1 MGTIAITGSA
11 GGIWSAL
18 RAATMLVPAAR
29 AAVRPA
35 GPETGAAGA
44 APVGNHAGM
53 ARGEEGWRGR
63 ALWRTRSY
71 LLPYRR
77 HLVVIVVSSIVSSGG
92 MVAVPLVVK
101 QVVDGPLADGDR
113 DAVLGWAALLAAIA
127 VVEVFLAFARRYL
140 LTVLSTGLE
149 TRIRDDL
156 YAQLQRLDV
165 GFHDRWQSGQLLS
178 RAMTDL
184 SIMRRFI
191 GFGAIFFVLILVQVL
206 AIFGVLLALHVGL
219 ALLTFVATI
228 PVLILCHRFQQR
240 YMVIVRRIQDQ
251 TGDLTTTIE
260 EGAKGIRVLKA
271 LGRGD
276 VSFARYR
283 AEAQQIHDTQMERIT
298 LHTRFVWVLG
308 LIPNLSLTVVLLAG
322 VLAVGSGGLTLGG
335 LVAFVSYVL
344 MLTFPLEILA
354 WIMALAGE
362 AESAAVRLYEVFDT
376 EPTIQDRPGAATLG
390 EVQGDICFEGVSFTY
405 EDSERTVLDGIDL
418 RVAGGEVV
426 AVVGATGS
434 GKTSLVT
441 LLTRL
446 YDPTAGRITL
456 DGHDLRDLTVTSL
469 RRHVGFAFEEP
480 SLFSASVR
488 ENLLMGK
495 PDATEAEVLAALE
508 VAQATFALD
517 LPWGLDTRIGEQGLS
532 LSGGQRQRL
541 ALARAVIGRPR
552 VLVLDDPLS
561 AVDVHTE
568 AAAQAAL
575 RPRLEGCTVFIVVH
589 RPSTVALATRSI
601 LLDEGRLIAVGTHHD
616 LLESEPRYRAVLSED
631 AEEVAAR

>member
-1 MGTIAITGSA
+1 
-11 GGIWSAL
+11 
-18 RAATMLVPAAR
+18 
-29 AAVRPA
+29 
-35 GPETGAAGA
+35 
-44 APVGNHAGM
+44 M
-53 ARGEEGWRGR
+53 AREGWRQR
-63 ALWRTRSY
+63 ALWRTRPY
-71 LLPYRR
+71 LAPYRR
-77 HLVVIVVSSIVSSGG
+77 HIVYIVISSIVSSGG
-92 MVAVPLVVK
+92 MVAVPLIVK
-101 QVVDGPLADGDR
+101 QVVDGPLANGDR
-113 DAVLGWAALLAAIA
+113 DAVLGWAALVATIA
-127 VVEVFLAFARRYL
+127 VVEVFLAFGRRFL
-140 LTVLSTGLE
+140 LTALSTGLE
-149 TRIRDDL
+149 TRLRDDL

-184 SIMRRFI
+184 SVMRRFI
-191 GFGAIFFVLILVQVL
+191 GFGAIFFVLILVQVA
-206 AIFGVLLALHVGL
+206 AIFGVLVTLHVPL
-219 ALLTFVATI
+219 ALLTFAATI
-228 PVLILCHRFQQR
+228 PVLVLCHRFELR
-240 YMVIVRRIQDQ
+240 YMAIVRRIQDQ

-271 LGRGD
+271 FGRGD
-276 VSFARYR
+276 VAFAGYQ
-283 AEAQQIHDTQMERIT
+283 AQAQEIHDTQMERIA

-308 LIPNLSLTVVLLAG
+308 LIPNISLTAVLLAG

-362 AESAAVRLYEVFDT
+362 AESAAVRIYEVFDT
-376 EPTIQDRPGAATLG
+376 EPTIQDRPGAHALT
-390 EVQGDICFEGVSFTY
+390 EVRGDICFEGVSFAY
-405 EDSERTVLDGIDL
+405 EGSDRTVLAGIDL
-418 RVAGGEVV
+418 TVPAGEVV

-495 PDATEAEVLAALE
+495 PDATDAEVLAALE
-508 VAQATFALD
+508 VAQADFALD

-541 ALARAVIGRPR
+541 ALARAIIGRPR

-575 RPRLEGCTVFIVVH
+575 RPLLEGCTVFIVVH
-589 RPSTVALATRSI
+589 RPSTVALAQRSI
-601 LLDEGRLIAVGTHHD
+601 LLDEGRLVAVGTHHD
-616 LLESEPRYRAVLSED
+616 LLQSEPRYRAVLSED
-631 AEEVAAR
+631 AEEVGAR

>member
-1 MGTIAITGSA
+1 
-11 GGIWSAL
+11 
-18 RAATMLVPAAR
+18 
-29 AAVRPA
+29 
-35 GPETGAAGA
+35 
-44 APVGNHAGM
+44 M
-53 ARGEEGWRGR
+53 ASGGWRSR

-71 LLPYRR
+71 LAPYRR
-77 HLVVIVVSSIVSSGG
+77 HIAFIVVSSIVSSAG
-92 MVAVPLVVK
+92 MVVVPLIVK
-101 QVVDGPLADGDR
+101 QVIDGPLADGDR
-113 DAVLGWAALLAAIA
+113 DGIFPWAALVAGIA
-127 VVEVFLAFARRYL
+127 VVEVFLAFGRRYL
-140 LTVLSTGLE
+140 LTTLSTGLE
-149 TRIRDDL
+149 TRLRDDL

-184 SIMRRFI
+184 SVMRRFV

-206 AIFGVLLALHVGL
+206 AIFGVLVALHLPL
-219 ALLTFVATI
+219 ALLTFAATI
-228 PVLILCHRFQQR
+228 PVLILCHRFEQR
-240 YMVIVRRIQDQ
+240 YMAIVRRIQDQ

-271 LGRGD
+271 FGRGD
-276 VSFARYR
+276 VAFAGYQ
-283 AEAQQIHDTQMERIT
+283 AQAQEIHDTQMERIT

-308 LIPNLSLTVVLLAG
+308 LIPNLTLTLVLLAG
-322 VLAVGSGGLTLGG
+322 VLAVGSGSLTLGG

-362 AESAAVRLYEVFDT
+362 AESAAVRIYEVFDT
-376 EPTIQDRPGAATLG
+376 APTIQDRPGATVLDD
-390 EVQGDICFEGVSFTY
+390 VRGDVRFESVSFTY
-405 EDSERTVLDGIDL
+405 EGSARTVLADIDL
-418 RVAGGEVV
+418 TVAAGEIV

-434 GKTSLVT
+434 GKSTLVT

-456 DGHDLRDLTVTSL
+456 DGHDLRDLTVNSL

-495 PDATEAEVLAALE
+495 PDASEAEVLAALE
-508 VAQATFALD
+508 VAQADFALD

-541 ALARAVIGRPR
+541 ALARAIIGRPR
-552 VLVLDDPLS
+552 ILVLDDPLS

-575 RPRLEGCTVFIVVH
+575 RPLLEGCTVFIVVH
-589 RPSTVALATRSI
+589 RPSTVALADRSI
-601 LLDEGRLIAVGTHHD
+601 LLDEGRLVAAGTHHD
-616 LLESEPRYRAVLSED
+616 LLATEPRYRAVLSED
-631 AEEVAAR
+631 AEEVLT

>member
-1 MGTIAITGSA
+1 
-11 GGIWSAL
+11 
-18 RAATMLVPAAR
+18 ML
-29 AAVRPA
+29 
-35 GPETGAAGA
+35 
-44 APVGNHAGM
+44 APM
-53 ARGEEGWRGR
+53 ARGGWRQR

-71 LLPYRR
+71 LAPYRR
-77 HLVVIVVSSIVSSGG
+77 HLAFIVPSSIVSSAG
-92 MVAVPLVVK
+92 MVAVPLIVK
-101 QVVDGPLADGDR
+101 EVIDGPLADGDR
-113 DAVLGWAALLAAIA
+113 AAIARWALVVAAIA
-127 VVEVFLAFARRYL
+127 VIELFLAFGRRVL
-140 LTVLSTGLE
+140 LTYMSTGLE
-149 TRIRDDL
+149 TSLRDDL

-184 SIMRRFI
+184 SVMRRFI

-206 AIFGVLLALHVGL
+206 AIFGVLVALHLPL
-219 ALLTFVATI
+219 ALLTFAATI
-228 PVLILCHRFQQR
+228 PVLVLCHRFEQR

-271 LGRGD
+271 FGRGD
-276 VSFARYR
+276 VAFAAYQ
-283 AEAQQIHDTQMERIT
+283 AQAQEIHDTQMERIG

-308 LIPNLSLTVVLLAG
+308 MIPRLTLTLVLLAG
-322 VLAVGSGGLTLGG
+322 VLAVGSGSLTLGG

-362 AESAAVRLYEVFDT
+362 AESAAVRIYEVFDT
-376 EPTIQDRPGAATLG
+376 EPTIQDRPGAVVLDEVRG
-390 EVQGDICFEGVSFTY
+390 ELAFEGVSFTY
-405 EDSERTVLDGIDL
+405 EGSERTVLRDL
-418 RVAGGEVV
+418 HLTVSAGEVV

-434 GKTSLVT
+434 GKSTLVT

-446 YDPTAGRITL
+446 YDPTDGRITL

-495 PDATEAEVLAALE
+495 PDATEDEVLAALE
-508 VAQATFALD
+508 VAQAGFALD

-552 VLVLDDPLS
+552 ILVLDDPLS

-575 RPRLEGCTVFIVVH
+575 RPLLEGCTVFIVVH
-589 RPSTVALATRSI
+589 RPSTVALADRAI
-601 LLDEGRLIAVGTHHD
+601 LLDGGRLVASGAHHD
-616 LLESEPRYRAVLSED
+616 LLETEPRYRAVLSE
-631 AEEVAAR
+631 ASVEEVIAP

>member
-1 MGTIAITGSA
+1 
-11 GGIWSAL
+11 
-18 RAATMLVPAAR
+18 
-29 AAVRPA
+29 
-35 GPETGAAGA
+35 
-44 APVGNHAGM
+44 M
-53 ARGEEGWRGR
+53 ARGGWRQR

-71 LLPYRR
+71 LAPYGR
-77 HLVVIVVSSIVSSGG
+77 HLAFIVPSSIVSSAG
-92 MVAVPLVVK
+92 MVAVPLIVK
-101 QVVDGPLADGDR
+101 EVIDGPLADGDR
-113 DAVLGWAALLAAIA
+113 GAIARWALVVAAIA
-127 VVEVFLAFARRYL
+127 ALEVFLAFGRRVL
-140 LTVLSTGLE
+140 LTYMSTGLE
-149 TRIRDDL
+149 TSLRDDL
-156 YAQLQRLDV
+156 YAKLQQLDV

-184 SIMRRFI
+184 SVMRRFI

-206 AIFGVLLALHVGL
+206 AIFGVLLALHVPL
-219 ALLTFVATI
+219 ALLTFAATV
-228 PVLILCHRFQQR
+228 PVLVLCHRFEQR

-271 LGRGD
+271 FGRGD
-276 VSFARYR
+276 VAFAGYQ
-283 AEAQQIHDTQMERIT
+283 AQAQEIHDTQMERIG

-308 LIPNLSLTVVLLAG
+308 MIPRLTLTAVLLAG
-322 VLAVGSGGLTLGG
+322 VLAVGSGSLTLGG

-362 AESAAVRLYEVFDT
+362 AESAAVRIYEVFDT
-376 EPTIQDRPGAATLG
+376 EPTIQDRLGALPLDD
-390 EVQGDICFEGVSFTY
+390 VRGDITFEAVSFTY
-405 EDSERTVLDGIDL
+405 EGSDRTVLSDL
-418 RVAGGEVV
+418 DLTVRAGEVV

-434 GKTSLVT
+434 GKSTLVT

-446 YDPTAGRITL
+446 YDPTEGRITL

-495 PDATEAEVLAALE
+495 PDATEDEVLAALE
-508 VAQATFALD
+508 VAQAGFALD

-541 ALARAVIGRPR
+541 ALARAIIGRPR
-552 VLVLDDPLS
+552 LLVLDDPLS

-575 RPRLEGCTVFIVVH
+575 RPLLEGCTVFIVVH
-589 RPSTVALATRSI
+589 RPSTVALADRSI
-601 LLDEGRLIAVGTHHD
+601 LLDGGRLVASGAHHD
-616 LLESEPRYRAVLSED
+616 LLESEPRYRAVLSE
-631 AEEVAAR
+631 ASSVEEVIAP

>member
-1 MGTIAITGSA
+1 
-11 GGIWSAL
+11 
-18 RAATMLVPAAR
+18 
-29 AAVRPA
+29 
-35 GPETGAAGA
+35 
-44 APVGNHAGM
+44 M
-53 ARGEEGWRGR
+53 ARGGWRQR

-71 LLPYRR
+71 LAPYGR
-77 HLVVIVVSSIVSSGG
+77 HLAFIVPSSIVSSAG
-92 MVAVPLVVK
+92 MVAVPLIVK
-101 QVVDGPLADGDR
+101 EVIDGPLADGDR
-113 DAVLGWAALLAAIA
+113 GAITRWALLVAAIA
-127 VVEVFLAFARRYL
+127 VLEVFLAFGRRVL
-140 LTVLSTGLE
+140 LTYMSTGLE
-149 TRIRDDL
+149 TSLRDDL
-156 YAQLQRLDV
+156 YAKLQQLDV

-184 SIMRRFI
+184 SVMRRFI

-206 AIFGVLLALHVGL
+206 AIFGVLLALHVPL
-219 ALLTFVATI
+219 ALLTFAATV
-228 PVLILCHRFQQR
+228 PVLVLCHRFEQR

-271 LGRGD
+271 FGRGD
-276 VSFARYR
+276 VAFAGYQ
-283 AEAQQIHDTQMERIT
+283 AQAQEIHDTQMERIG

-308 LIPNLSLTVVLLAG
+308 MIPRLTLTLVLLAG
-322 VLAVGSGGLTLGG
+322 VLAVGSGSLTLGG

-362 AESAAVRLYEVFDT
+362 AESAAIRIYEVFDT
-376 EPTIQDRPGAATLG
+376 EPTIQDRPGAVALD
-390 EVQGDICFEGVSFTY
+390 EVHGDVTFEGVRFTY
-405 EDSERTVLDGIDL
+405 EGSERTVLTDL
-418 RVAGGEVV
+418 DLTVRAGEVV

-434 GKTSLVT
+434 GKSTLVT

-446 YDPTAGRITL
+446 YDPTDGRITL

-495 PDATEAEVLAALE
+495 PDATEDEVLAALE
-508 VAQATFALD
+508 VAQAGFALD

-541 ALARAVIGRPR
+541 ALARAIIGRPR
-552 VLVLDDPLS
+552 ILVLDDPLS

-575 RPRLEGCTVFIVVH
+575 RPLLDGCTVFIVVH
-589 RPSTVALATRSI
+589 RPSTVALADRSI
-601 LLDEGRLIAVGTHHD
+601 LLDGGRLVASGAHHD
-616 LLESEPRYRAVLSED
+616 LLQSEPRYRAVLSE
-631 AEEVAAR
+631 ASSVEEVIAP

>member
-1 MGTIAITGSA
+1 MATG
-11 GGIWSAL
+11 
-18 RAATMLVPAAR
+18 
-29 AAVRPA
+29 
-35 GPETGAAGA
+35 
-44 APVGNHAGM
+44 
-53 ARGEEGWRGR
+53 GWRSR
-63 ALWRTRSY
+63 ALWRARPY
-71 LLPYRR
+71 LAPYHR
-77 HLVVIVVSSIVSSGG
+77 HITFIVISSVVSSAG
-92 MVAVPLVVK
+92 MVVVPLIVK
-101 QVVDGPLADGDR
+101 QVIDGPLADGDR
-113 DAVLGWAALLAAIA
+113 AGILRWAALMAAIA
-127 VVEVFLAFARRYL
+127 FLEVFLAFGRRML
-140 LTVLSTGLE
+140 LTVLSTGFE
-149 TRIRDDL
+149 TSLRDDL

-184 SIMRRFI
+184 SVLRRFI
-191 GFGAIFFVLILVQVL
+191 GFGAIFFILIVVQVM
-206 AIFGVLLALHVGL
+206 AIFGVLLALHPGL
-219 ALLTFVATI
+219 ALLTFAATI
-228 PVLILCHRFQQR
+228 PVLLLCHRFEIR
-240 YMVIVRRIQDQ
+240 YMRIVRRIQDQ

-271 LGRGD
+271 FGRGD
-276 VSFARYR
+276 VAFAGYQ
-283 AEAQQIHDTQMERIT
+283 AQAQQIHDTQMERIT
-298 LHTRFVWVLG
+298 LHTRFVWVLA
-308 LIPNLSLTVVLLAG
+308 LIPNVTLTFVLLAG

-362 AESAAVRLYEVFDT
+362 AESAAVRVYEVFDT
-376 EPTIQDRPGAATLG
+376 EPTIQDRPDAVALDD
-390 EVQGDICFEGVSFTY
+390 VRGDIRFEAVSFTY
-405 EDSERTVLDGIDL
+405 EGSERTVLSDIDL
-418 RVAGGEVV
+418 TVSAGEVI

-434 GKTSLVT
+434 GKTTLVT

-456 DGHDLRDLTVTSL
+456 DGHDLRDVTVNSL

-508 VAQATFALD
+508 VAQADFALD

-575 RPRLEGCTVFIVVH
+575 RPLLEGCTVFIVVH
-589 RPSTVALATRSI
+589 RPSTVALAQRSI
-601 LLDEGRLIAVGTHHD
+601 LLDEGRLVAVGTHHD
-616 LLESEPRYRAVLSED
+616 LLDREARYRAVLSED
-631 AEEVAAR
+631 AEEVVAR

>member
-1 MGTIAITGSA
+1 M
-11 GGIWSAL
+11 
-18 RAATMLVPAAR
+18 AAR
-29 AAVRPA
+29 GLRS
-35 GPETGAAGA
+35 
-44 APVGNHAGM
+44 
-53 ARGEEGWRGR
+53 R
-63 ALWRTRSY
+63 ALWRTRPY
-71 LLPYRR
+71 LAPYRA
-77 HLVVIVVSSIVSSGG
+77 HIVYIVISSIISSAG
-92 MVAVPLVVK
+92 MIAVPLIVK
-101 QVVDGPLADGDR
+101 QVIDGPVADGDR
-113 DAVLGWAALLAAIA
+113 DAILWWSLLVAAIA
-127 VVEVFLAFARRYL
+127 LVEVFLAFGRRVL
-140 LTVLSTGLE
+140 LTYLSTGLE
-149 TRIRDDL
+149 TEIRNDL

-191 GFGAIFFVLILVQVL
+191 GFGAIFFVLIVVQVAGIF
-206 AIFGVLLALHVGL
+206 AILVTLHVPL
-219 ALLTFVATI
+219 ALLTFAATI
-228 PVLILCHRFQQR
+228 PVLVLCQRFERR
-240 YMVIVRRIQDQ
+240 YMVVVRRIQDQ

-271 LGRGD
+271 FGRGD
-276 VSFARYR
+276 VSFAKYQ
-283 AEAQQIHDTQMERIT
+283 AEAQEIHDTQMQRIR

-308 LIPNLSLTVVLLAG
+308 IIPRLTLTLVLCAG
-322 VLAVGSGGLTLGG
+322 VLAVGSGSLSLGG

-354 WIMALAGE
+354 WIVALAGE
-362 AESAAVRLYEVFDT
+362 AESAAVRIYEVFDT
-376 EPTIQDRPGAATLG
+376 VPTIQDRPGAIAL
-390 EVQGDICFEGVSFTY
+390 ESARGDIRFERVSFTY
-405 EDSERTVLDGIDL
+405 EGSERQVLTDIDL
-418 RVAGGEVV
+418 TVPAGEVV

-446 YDPTAGRITL
+446 YDPTEGRITL

-469 RRHVGFAFEEP
+469 RRQVGFAFEEP

-508 VAQATFALD
+508 VAQAGFALD

-541 ALARAVIGRPR
+541 ALARAIIGRPR
-552 VLVLDDPLS
+552 ILVLDDPLS

-575 RPRLEGCTVFIVVH
+575 RPILEGCTVFIVVH
-589 RPSTVALATRSI
+589 RPSTVALASRSI
-601 LLDEGRLIAVGTHHD
+601 LLDEGRLVAVGTHHD
-616 LLESEPRYRAVLSED
+616 LLEHEPRYRAVLSEA
-631 AEEVAAR
+631 AEEVDAA